1 MAKIV
6 IAPYGSL
13 GDLHPLLAIAIEL
26 RKRGHGIRICTFEG
40 YREKIEKLDFEFFP
54 MRPDID
60 TEDRELAREL
70 MDTKTGS
77 EKVIKELMLGNI
89 HETYLDLLNA
99 SKSMDLLISG
109 EIVFPAHSV
118 SEKLRLKLITTSL
131 APISMFSQYEPNIYA
146 NALFLR
152 HLNFLG
158 RRFQKV
164 VFSVMGSILE
174 SWLGPYK
181 EFRTAI
187 GLSSD
192 HDPILKDKYS
202 KSLHL
207 AMFSKVL
214 AKPQPDWYSRT
225 LQTGFC
231 FYDGQKD
238 LGVMP
243 DGLNEFIDSGESP
256 IVFTLG
262 SAAVMDARD
271 FFEESIAAAKRL
283 NRRAVILYGV
293 FNVPPKGLDD
303 ERVGF
308 DYAPFSRIFPRAAC
322 VVHQGGIGTT
332 AQVLRAGV
340 PQLIMPFSHDQPDNA
355 ARCERIGVARTID
368 RNRYNS
374 EKAAA
379 EIAKLLGKLSYKA
392 KALEAKSIIER
403 EHGTITACDAVESV
417 LKMKSW

>member
-26 RKRGHGIRICTFEG
+26 RKRGHEIRICTFEG

-60 TEDRELAREL
+60 TEDRKLAREL

-99 SKSMDLLISG
+99 SKSMDLLIAG

-118 SEKLRLKLITTSL
+118 SEKLGLKLITTSL

-158 RRFQKV
+158 RPFQKL
-164 VFSVMGSILE
+164 VFSVMGSVLE

-192 HDPILKDKYS
+192 HDPIVKDKYS
-202 KSLHL
+202 KNLHL

-214 AKPQPDWYSRT
+214 AKPQPDWYPRT

-231 FYDGQKD
+231 FYDGQKI

-283 NRRAVILYGV
+283 NRRSVILYGV
-293 FNVPPKGLDD
+293 FNEPPKGLDD

-308 DYAPFSRIFPRAAC
+308 DYAPFSQVFPRAAC

-355 ARCERIGVARTID
+355 ARCKRKGVARSID
-368 RNRYNS
+368 RNRYNA
-374 EKAAA
+374 ERAA
-379 EIAKLLGKLSYKA
+379 EEITKLLGDLSYKA
-392 KALEAKSIIER
+392 KALEAKSIVER
-403 EHGTITACDAVESV
+403 EHGTETACDAVESI
-417 LKMKSW
+417 LRMKT